1 MNSAAHSAL
10 ESVRVIDLSGTVA
23 TEYAAKLFCDYGAD
37 VVNLE
42 PEEGFQTR
50 LLPPFIQGTSISA
63 LHAYLNANK
72 KSVCGPIEKNL
83 SLIHI

>member
-23 TEYAAKLFCDYGAD
+23 TEYAAKLFCDYGAT

-50 LLPPFIQGTSISA
+50 LLLPSYRVLALVRYTPISMPT
-63 LHAYLNANK
+63 K
-72 KSVCGPIEKNL
+72 KAFADPSRKTI
-83 SLIHI
+83 

>member
-37 VVNLE
+37 VVNIE
-42 PEEGFQTR
+42 PEEGFQT
-50 LLPPFIQGTSISA
+50 
-63 LHAYLNANK
+63 
-72 KSVCGPIEKNL
+72 
-83 SLIHI
+83 